1 MVEVGLA
8 VAFLAGLASF
18 ASPCCLPMVPVW
30 IGYIVG
36 GTPAGQ
42 RTNRMVA
49 LQQSLAFVA
58 GFAVVFVGLWASIGL
73 VGYLLRGYTDIL
85 RQVAG
90 VLLIVMGLHVAG
102 LITIPFLRNQFSL
115 GAGRLVRRDASG
127 AVVQSRPSVLRSA
140 LFGVV
145 FAAGWTPC
153 VGPTLGAII
162 GMASLNDTFG
172 QGTALLLVYALGLGL
187 PFVLVA
193 LGADAVR
200 ERLAWVT
207 NHQAIVSIVTGAL
220 LMVVG
225 FLMLTNLFARLAQFT
240 PQFPV

>member
-8 VAFLAGLASF
+8 VAFVAGVATF

-30 IGYIVG
+30 IGYIAG

-42 RTNRMVA
+42 RTNRLVA
-49 LQQSLAFVA
+49 LQQSLAFVV

-73 VGYLLRGYTDIL
+73 VGYLLRGYVDVI

-102 LITIPFLRNQFSL
+102 LITIPFLRNQVSL
-115 GAGRLVRRDASG
+115 GGRLVRRDASG
-127 AVVQSRPSVLRSA
+127 AVVATRPSVLRSA

-153 VGPTLGAII
+153 VGPSLGAII
-162 GMASLNDTFG
+162 GMASLNVTFG
-172 QGTALLLVYALGLGL
+172 QGTLLLVVFALGLGL

-200 ERLAWVT
+200 QRLAWLT
-207 NHQAIVSIVTGAL
+207 NHQVIVSVVTGAL

>member
-8 VAFLAGLASF
+8 VAFVAGVATF

-42 RTNRMVA
+42 RTNRLVA
-49 LQQSLAFVA
+49 LQQSLAFVV

-73 VGYLLRGYTDIL
+73 VGYLLRGYVDVI

-102 LITIPFLRNQFSL
+102 LITIPFLRNQVSL
-115 GAGRLVRRDASG
+115 GGRLVRRDASG
-127 AVVQSRPSVLRSA
+127 AVVATRPSVLRSA

-172 QGTALLLVYALGLGL
+172 QGALLLVVFALGLGL

-200 ERLAWVT
+200 QRLAWLT
-207 NHQAIVSIVTGAL
+207 NHQVIVSVVTGAL

>member
-8 VAFLAGLASF
+8 VAFVAGVATF

-42 RTNRMVA
+42 RTNRLVA
-49 LQQSLAFVA
+49 LQQSLAFVV

-73 VGYLLRGYTDIL
+73 VGYLLRGYVDVI

-102 LITIPFLRNQFSL
+102 LITIPFLRNQVSL
-115 GAGRLVRRDASG
+115 GGRLVRRDASS
-127 AVVQSRPSVLRSA
+127 AVVATRPSVLRSA

-172 QGTALLLVYALGLGL
+172 QGTLLLVVFALGLGL

-200 ERLAWVT
+200 QRLAWLT
-207 NHQAIVSIVTGAL
+207 NHQVIVSVVTGAL

>member
-8 VAFLAGLASF
+8 VAFVAGVATF

-42 RTNRMVA
+42 RTNRLVA
-49 LQQSLAFVA
+49 LQQSLAFVV

-73 VGYLLRGYTDIL
+73 VGYLLRGYVDVI

-102 LITIPFLRNQFSL
+102 LITIPFLRNQVSL
-115 GAGRLVRRDASG
+115 GGRLVRRDASG
-127 AVVQSRPSVLRSA
+127 AVVATRPSVLRSA

-172 QGTALLLVYALGLGL
+172 QGTLLLVVFALGLGL
-187 PFVLVA
+187 PFGLVA
-193 LGADAVR
+193 LGAAAVR
-200 ERLAWVT
+200 QRLAWLT
-207 NHQAIVSIVTGAL
+207 NHQVIVSVVTGAL

>member
-8 VAFLAGLASF
+8 VAFVAGVATF

-42 RTNRMVA
+42 RTNRLVA
-49 LQQSLAFVA
+49 LQQSLAFVV

-73 VGYLLRGYTDIL
+73 VGYLLRGYVDVI

-102 LITIPFLRNQFSL
+102 LITIPFLRNQVSL
-115 GAGRLVRRDASG
+115 GGRLVRRDASG
-127 AVVQSRPSVLRSA
+127 AVVATRPSVLRSA

-172 QGTALLLVYALGLGL
+172 QGTLLLVGFALGLGL

-200 ERLAWVT
+200 QRLAWLT
-207 NHQAIVSIVTGAL
+207 NHQVIVSVVTGAM

>member
-8 VAFLAGLASF
+8 VAFVAGVATF

-42 RTNRMVA
+42 RTNRLVA
-49 LQQSLAFVA
+49 LQQSLAFVV

-73 VGYLLRGYTDIL
+73 VGYLLRGYVDVI

-102 LITIPFLRNQFSL
+102 LITIPFLRNQVSL
-115 GAGRLVRRDASG
+115 GGRLVRRDASG
-127 AVVQSRPSVLRSA
+127 AVVATRPSVLRSA

-145 FAAGWTPC
+145 FAAGWTSSSTSTPLSNTSTC
-153 VGPTLGAII
+153 SLRERVRSFACELI
-162 GMASLNDTFG
+162 GFSFRR
-172 QGTALLLVYALGLGL
+172 GTAV
-187 PFVLVA
+187 
-193 LGADAVR
+193 
-200 ERLAWVT
+200 
-207 NHQAIVSIVTGAL
+207 
-220 LMVVG
+220 
-225 FLMLTNLFARLAQFT
+225 
-240 PQFPV
+240 

>member
-8 VAFLAGLASF
+8 VAFVAGVATF

-42 RTNRMVA
+42 RTNRLVA
-49 LQQSLAFVA
+49 LQQSLAFVV

-73 VGYLLRGYTDIL
+73 VGYLLRGYVEVI

-102 LITIPFLRNQFSL
+102 LITIPFLRNQVSL
-115 GAGRLVRRDASG
+115 GGRLVRRDASG
-127 AVVQSRPSVLRSA
+127 AVVATRPSVLRSA

-172 QGTALLLVYALGLGL
+172 QGTLLLVVFALGLGL

-200 ERLAWVT
+200 QRLAWLT
-207 NHQAIVSIVTGAL
+207 NHQVIVSVVTGAL

>member
-8 VAFLAGLASF
+8 IAFLAGLASF

-42 RTNRMVA
+42 RSNRLVA
-49 LQQSLAFVA
+49 LKQSLAFVI

-73 VGYLLRGYTDIL
+73 VGYLLRGYSDII

-102 LITIPFLRNQFSL
+102 LITIPFLGNQWSL
-115 GAGRLVRRDASG
+115 DAGRLVRRDASG
-127 AVVQSRPSVLRSA
+127 AAVQVPPSVLRSA

-172 QGTALLLVYALGLGL
+172 QGAILLVLYALGLGL

-200 ERLAWVT
+200 RRLAWVT
-207 NHQAIVSIVTGAL
+207 NHQALVSMVTGAL

-240 PQFPV
+240 PPFPV

>member
-8 VAFLAGLASF
+8 VAFVAGVATF

-42 RTNRMVA
+42 RTNRLVA
-49 LQQSLAFVA
+49 LQQSLAFVV

-73 VGYLLRGYTDIL
+73 VGYLLRGYVDVI

-102 LITIPFLRNQFSL
+102 LIPIPFLRNQVSL
-115 GAGRLVRRDASG
+115 GGRLVRRDASG
-127 AVVQSRPSVLRSA
+127 AVVATRPSVLRSA

-172 QGTALLLVYALGLGL
+172 QGTLLLVVFALGLGL

-200 ERLAWVT
+200 QRLAWLT
-207 NHQAIVSIVTGAL
+207 NHQVIVSVVTGAL

>member
-8 VAFLAGLASF
+8 VAFVAGVATF

-42 RTNRMVA
+42 RTNRLVA
-49 LQQSLAFVA
+49 LQQSLAFVV

-73 VGYLLRGYTDIL
+73 VGYLLRGYVDVI

-102 LITIPFLRNQFSL
+102 LITIPFLRNQVSL
-115 GAGRLVRRDASG
+115 GGRLVRRDASG
-127 AVVQSRPSVLRSA
+127 AVVATRPSLLRSA

-172 QGTALLLVYALGLGL
+172 QGTLLLVVFALGLGL

-200 ERLAWVT
+200 QRLAWLT
-207 NHQAIVSIVTGAL
+207 NHQVIVSVVTGAL

>member
-8 VAFLAGLASF
+8 LAFVAGVATF

-42 RTNRMVA
+42 RTNRLVA
-49 LQQSLAFVA
+49 LQQSLAFVV

-73 VGYLLRGYTDIL
+73 VGYLLRGYVDVI

-102 LITIPFLRNQFSL
+102 LITIPFLRNQVSL
-115 GAGRLVRRDASG
+115 GGRLVRRDASG
-127 AVVQSRPSVLRSA
+127 AVVATRPSVLRSA

-172 QGTALLLVYALGLGL
+172 QGTLLLVVFALGLGL

-200 ERLAWVT
+200 QRLAWLT
-207 NHQAIVSIVTGAL
+207 NHQVIVSVVTGAL

>member
-8 VAFLAGLASF
+8 LAFVAGVATF

-42 RTNRMVA
+42 RTNRLVA
-49 LQQSLAFVA
+49 LQQSLAFVV

-73 VGYLLRGYTDIL
+73 VGYLLRGYVDVI

-102 LITIPFLRNQFSL
+102 LITIPFLRNQVSL
-115 GAGRLVRRDASG
+115 GGRLVRRDASG
-127 AVVQSRPSVLRSA
+127 AVVATRPRVLRSA
-140 LFGVV
+140 LVGGV
-145 FAAGWTPC
+145 FAAGWAPC

-172 QGTALLLVYALGLGL
+172 QGTLLLVVFALGLGL

-200 ERLAWVT
+200 QRLAWLT
-207 NHQAIVSIVTGAL
+207 NHQVIVSVVTGAL

-240 PQFPV
+240 PPFPV

>member
-8 VAFLAGLASF
+8 VAFVAGVATF

-42 RTNRMVA
+42 RTNRLVA
-49 LQQSLAFVA
+49 LQQSLAFVV

-73 VGYLLRGYTDIL
+73 VGYLLRGYVDVI

-102 LITIPFLRNQFSL
+102 LITIPFLRNQVSL
-115 GAGRLVRRDASG
+115 GGRLVRRDASG
-127 AVVQSRPSVLRSA
+127 AVVATRPSVLRSA

-172 QGTALLLVYALGLGL
+172 QGTLLLVVFALGLGL

-200 ERLAWVT
+200 QRLAWLT
-207 NHQAIVSIVTGAL
+207 NHQVIISVVTGAL

>member
-8 VAFLAGLASF
+8 VAFVAGVATF
-18 ASPCCLPMVPVW
+18 ALPCCLPMVPVW

-42 RTNRMVA
+42 RTNRLVA
-49 LQQSLAFVA
+49 LQQSLAFVV

-73 VGYLLRGYTDIL
+73 VGYLLRGYVDVI

-102 LITIPFLRNQFSL
+102 LITIPFLRNQVSL
-115 GAGRLVRRDASG
+115 GGRLVRRDASG
-127 AVVQSRPSVLRSA
+127 AVVATRPSVLRSA

-172 QGTALLLVYALGLGL
+172 QGTLLLVVFALGLGL

-200 ERLAWVT
+200 QRLAWLT
-207 NHQAIVSIVTGAL
+207 NHQVIVSVVTGAL

>member
-8 VAFLAGLASF
+8 VAFVAGVATF

-42 RTNRMVA
+42 RTNRLVA
-49 LQQSLAFVA
+49 LQQSLAFVV

-73 VGYLLRGYTDIL
+73 VGYLLRGYVDVI

-102 LITIPFLRNQFSL
+102 LITIPFLRNQVSL
-115 GAGRLVRRDASG
+115 GGRLVRRDASG
-127 AVVQSRPSVLRSA
+127 AVVATRPSVLRSA

-172 QGTALLLVYALGLGL
+172 QGTLLLVVFALGLGL

-200 ERLAWVT
+200 QRLAWLT
-207 NHQAIVSIVTGAL
+207 NHQVIVSVVTGAL

>member
-8 VAFLAGLASF
+8 VAFLAGVASF

-36 GTPAGQ
+36 GTPAGG
-42 RTNRMVA
+42 RTSRLVA
-49 LQQSLAFVA
+49 LQQSLAFVV

-73 VGYLLRGYTDIL
+73 VGYLLRGYVDVI

-115 GAGRLVRRDASG
+115 GTGRLVRRDASG
-127 AVVQSRPSVLRSA
+127 AVVPSRPSVLRSA

-162 GMASLNDTFG
+162 GLASLNDTFG
-172 QGTALLLVYALGLGL
+172 QGTLLLVMFALGLGL

-200 ERLAWVT
+200 NRLAWLT
-207 NHQAIVSIVTGAL
+207 NHQAMVSIVTGGL

-225 FLMLTNLFARLAQFT
+225 FLMLTNLFARLAQFS

>member
-8 VAFLAGLASF
+8 VAFVAGVATF

-42 RTNRMVA
+42 RTNRLVA
-49 LQQSLAFVA
+49 LQQSLAFVV

-73 VGYLLRGYTDIL
+73 VGYLLRGYVDVI

-102 LITIPFLRNQFSL
+102 LITIPFLRNQVSL
-115 GAGRLVRRDASG
+115 GGRLVRRDASG
-127 AVVQSRPSVLRSA
+127 AVVATRPSVLRSA

-172 QGTALLLVYALGLGL
+172 QGTLLLVVFALGLGL

-200 ERLAWVT
+200 QRLAWLT
-207 NHQAIVSIVTGAL
+207 NHQVIVSVVTGAL

-225 FLMLTNLFARLAQFT
+225 FLMLTNLFARLAQFS

>member
-8 VAFLAGLASF
+8 VAFVAGVATF

-42 RTNRMVA
+42 RTNRLVA
-49 LQQSLAFVA
+49 LQQSLAFVV

-73 VGYLLRGYTDIL
+73 VGYLLRGYVDVI

-102 LITIPFLRNQFSL
+102 LITIPFLRNQVSL
-115 GAGRLVRRDASG
+115 GGRLVRRDASG
-127 AVVQSRPSVLRSA
+127 AVVATRPSVLRSA

-172 QGTALLLVYALGLGL
+172 QGTLLLVVFALGLGL

-200 ERLAWVT
+200 QRLAWLT
-207 NHQAIVSIVTGAL
+207 NHQVIVSVVTGAL
-220 LMVVG
+220 RMVVG

>member
-1 MVEVGLA
+1 MLEVGVL
-8 VAFLAGLASF
+8 VAFVAGIASF

-42 RTNRMVA
+42 RTNRLVA
-49 LQQSLAFVA
+49 LQQSLAFVV

-73 VGYLLRGYTDIL
+73 VGYLLRGYVDVI

-102 LITIPFLRNQFSL
+102 LITIPFLRNQVSL
-115 GAGRLVRRDASG
+115 GGRLVRRDASG
-127 AVVQSRPSVLRSA
+127 AVVATRPSVLRSA

-162 GMASLNDTFG
+162 GMPPSTTPSGRGPSCSSCSRSVSACRSCWSRWAPTPSGSASPG
-172 QGTALLLVYALGLGL
+172 
-187 PFVLVA
+187 
-193 LGADAVR
+193 
-200 ERLAWVT
+200 
-207 NHQAIVSIVTGAL
+207 
-220 LMVVG
+220 
-225 FLMLTNLFARLAQFT
+225 
-240 PQFPV
+240 

>member
-1 MVEVGLA
+1 MVEIGLA
-8 VAFLAGLASF
+8 VAFIAGVATF

-42 RTNRMVA
+42 RTNRVVA
-49 LQQSLAFVA
+49 LQQSLAFVV
-58 GFAVVFVGLWASIGL
+58 GFSVVFVGLWASIGL
-73 VGYLLRGYTDIL
+73 IGYALRGYNDII

-102 LITIPFLRNQFSL
+102 LITIPFLRNQVSL
-115 GAGRLVRRDASG
+115 GGRLVRRDASG
-127 AVVQSRPSVLRSA
+127 AVVATRPSVLRSA

-172 QGTALLLVYALGLGL
+172 QGTLLLVVFALGLGL

-200 ERLAWVT
+200 QRLAWLT
-207 NHQAIVSIVTGAL
+207 NHQVIVSVVTGAL

>member
-8 VAFLAGLASF
+8 VAFVAGVATF

-42 RTNRMVA
+42 RTNRLVA
-49 LQQSLAFVA
+49 LQQSLAFVV
-58 GFAVVFVGLWASIGL
+58 GFAIVFVGLWASIGL
-73 VGYLLRGYTDIL
+73 VGYLLRGYVDII

-90 VLLIVMGLHVAG
+90 ILLIVMGLHVAG
-102 LITIPFLRNQFSL
+102 LITIPFLRNRLSL

-127 AVVQSRPSVLRSA
+127 AVVASRPSVLRSA

-162 GMASLNDTFG
+162 GLASLGDTFT
-172 QGTALLLVYALGLGL
+172 QGTLLLVAFALGLGL

-200 ERLAWVT
+200 QRLAWVT
-207 NHQAIVSIVTGAL
+207 NHQALVSIVTGAL

>member
-8 VAFLAGLASF
+8 VAFVAGVATF

-42 RTNRMVA
+42 RTNRLVA

-73 VGYLLRGYTDIL
+73 VGYLLRGYVDII

-90 VLLIVMGLHVAG
+90 VLLIVMGLHVTG
-102 LITIPFLRNQFSL
+102 LVTIPFLRNTVSV

-127 AVVQSRPSVLRSA
+127 AVVQGAPNVLRSA

-172 QGTALLLVYALGLGL
+172 QGTLLLVVFALGLGL

-200 ERLAWVT
+200 QRLAWVT
-207 NHQAIVSIVTGAL
+207 NHQAVVSIVTGAL

>member
-1 MVEVGLA
+1 MNPADDLTARIRQIAERARQRPRPPAPKPIPAQVVR
-8 VAFLAGLASF
+8 
-18 ASPCCLPMVPVW
+18 LPLW
-30 IGYIVG
+30 
-36 GTPAGQ
+36 PAEL
-42 RTNRMVA
+42 RTC
-49 LQQSLAFVA
+49 
-58 GFAVVFVGLWASIGL
+58 
-73 VGYLLRGYTDIL
+73 
-85 RQVAG
+85 
-90 VLLIVMGLHVAG
+90 
-102 LITIPFLRNQFSL
+102 
-115 GAGRLVRRDASG
+115 
-127 AVVQSRPSVLRSA
+127 PSYVLRSA

-172 QGTALLLVYALGLGL
+172 QGTLLLVVFALGLGL

-200 ERLAWVT
+200 QRLAWLT
-207 NHQAIVSIVTGAL
+207 NHQVIVSVVTGAL

>member
-8 VAFLAGLASF
+8 VAFFAGVATF

-42 RTNRMVA
+42 RTNRLVA
-49 LQQSLAFVA
+49 LQQSLAFVV

-73 VGYLLRGYTDIL
+73 VGYLLRGYVDVI

-102 LITIPFLRNQFSL
+102 LITIPFLRNQVSL
-115 GAGRLVRRDASG
+115 GGRLVRRDASG
-127 AVVQSRPSVLRSA
+127 AVVATRPSVLRSA

-172 QGTALLLVYALGLGL
+172 QGTLLLVVFALGLGL

-200 ERLAWVT
+200 QRLAWLT
-207 NHQAIVSIVTGAL
+207 NHQVIVSVVTGAL

>member
-8 VAFLAGLASF
+8 VAFVAGVATF

-30 IGYIVG
+30 NGYVVG

-42 RTNRMVA
+42 RTNRLVA
-49 LQQSLAFVA
+49 LQQSLAFVV

-73 VGYLLRGYTDIL
+73 VGYLLRGYVDVI

-102 LITIPFLRNQFSL
+102 LITIPFLRNQVSL
-115 GAGRLVRRDASG
+115 GGRLVRRDASG
-127 AVVQSRPSVLRSA
+127 AVVATRPSVLRSA

-172 QGTALLLVYALGLGL
+172 QGTLLLVVFALGLGL

-200 ERLAWVT
+200 QRLAWLT
-207 NHQAIVSIVTGAL
+207 NHQVIVSVVTGAL

>member
-1 MVEVGLA
+1 MVEIGLA
-8 VAFLAGLASF
+8 VAFIAGVATF

-42 RTNRMVA
+42 RTNRLVA
-49 LQQSLAFVA
+49 LQQSLAFVV

-73 VGYLLRGYTDIL
+73 VGYLLRGYVDVI

-102 LITIPFLRNQFSL
+102 LITIPFLRNQVSL
-115 GAGRLVRRDASG
+115 GGRLVRRDASG
-127 AVVQSRPSVLRSA
+127 AVVATRPSVLRSA

-172 QGTALLLVYALGLGL
+172 QGTLLLVVFALGLGL

-200 ERLAWVT
+200 QRLAWLT
-207 NHQAIVSIVTGAL
+207 NHQVIVSVVTGAL

>member
-8 VAFLAGLASF
+8 VAFVAGVATF

-42 RTNRMVA
+42 RTNRLVA
-49 LQQSLAFVA
+49 LQQSLAFVV

-73 VGYLLRGYTDIL
+73 VGYLLRGYLDVI

-102 LITIPFLRNQFSL
+102 LITIPFLRNQVSL
-115 GAGRLVRRDASG
+115 GGRLVRRDASG
-127 AVVQSRPSVLRSA
+127 AVVATRPSVLRSA

-172 QGTALLLVYALGLGL
+172 QGTLLLVVFALGLGL

-200 ERLAWVT
+200 QRLAWLT
-207 NHQAIVSIVTGAL
+207 NHQVIVSVVTGAL